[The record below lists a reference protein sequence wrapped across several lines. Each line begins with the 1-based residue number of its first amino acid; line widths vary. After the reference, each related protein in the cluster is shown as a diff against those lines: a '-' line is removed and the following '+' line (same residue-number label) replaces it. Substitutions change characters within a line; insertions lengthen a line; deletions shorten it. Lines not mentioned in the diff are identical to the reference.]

1 MNEIKQ
7 TLQQDADALLKRL
20 QQSRKNGTGVT
31 LSVSDVG
38 VLCEEIE
45 QLKAQ
50 LNKIDEGWVS
60 VLVKEPPIDQTVL
73 ICWSDSP
80 DVEPEKDYMTVD
92 EDLNHYWAN
101 FHKDN
106 PSHWMPLP
114 KEPSHD

>member
-1 MNEIKQ
+1 MKIKTGGMKKLFWSLAMTELQVKNCEICDK
-7 TLQQDADALLKRL
+7 
-20 QQSRKNGTGVT
+20 
-31 LSVSDVG
+31 
-38 VLCEEIE
+38 
-45 QLKAQ
+45 
-50 LNKIDEGWVS
+50 GWVS

-73 ICWSDSP
+73 ISWSDSP

-114 KEPSHD
+114 KPPVKEAEGG

>member
-1 MNEIKQ
+1 MTELQVKNCEICDK
-7 TLQQDADALLKRL
+7 
-20 QQSRKNGTGVT
+20 
-31 LSVSDVG
+31 
-38 VLCEEIE
+38 
-45 QLKAQ
+45 
-50 LNKIDEGWVS
+50 GWVS

-73 ICWSDSP
+73 ISWSDSP

-114 KEPSHD
+114 KPPVKEAEGG